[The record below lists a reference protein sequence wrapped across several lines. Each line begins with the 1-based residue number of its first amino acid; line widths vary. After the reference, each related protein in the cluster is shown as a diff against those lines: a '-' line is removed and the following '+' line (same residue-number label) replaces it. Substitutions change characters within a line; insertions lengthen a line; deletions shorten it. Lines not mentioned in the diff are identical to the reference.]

1 MLGAAA
7 LPAFGNTTGIAT
19 TGDPVRVKNNG
30 DGTVTMS
37 NGIVSILLEP
47 AQNRL
52 NSIQYTSSD
61 SGAPRTTEILQK
73 HEHYRWGGT
82 PLGGSAFVY
91 SLAVDP
97 ATNGGSYGDVML
109 LNTSDNKGVFEIHYS
124 MLRGS
129 SGFYMTGTMTHR
141 AQDMADA
148 FGSWG
153 TLSGFRRLR
162 LGELEPDA

>member
-1 MLGAAA
+1 MKSTFQFFCFTRFAQRERLDSQIRTTMLFNVFTSPRKARPSTFVRPLLLAIVLGAAA

-19 TGDPVRVKNNG
+19 TGDPVRVKDNG

-52 NSIQYTSSD
+52 NSIQYTSSN

-82 PLGGSAFVY
+82 PLGGSAFRL
-91 SLAVDP
+91 LA
-97 ATNGGSYGDVML
+97 GGRSCY
-109 LNTSDNKGVFEIHYS
+109 
-124 MLRGS
+124 
-129 SGFYMTGTMTHR
+129 
-141 AQDMADA
+141 Q
-148 FGSWG
+148 
-153 TLSGFRRLR
+153 RRQLWR
-162 LGELEPDA
+162 PHAA